1 MIGMRQ
7 DYIDM
12 VKSRVKV
19 GDVVRWR
26 DQYDS
31 FHGINDEK
39 HIEEGTV
46 LKIHPRFC
54 ITDKGTIAW
63 SLIAGYLYQIE
74 NKGKR

>member
-1 MIGMRQ
+1 MAGMRQ

-39 HIEEGTV
+39 HIEEGIV
-46 LKIHPRFC
+46 LKTHPRFH
-54 ITDKGTIAW
+54 
-63 SLIAGYLYQIE
+63 
-74 NKGKR
+74 